1 MTDIMGAKKAIAE
14 LRQEIERHN
23 RLYYVEARPE
33 LSDFDFD
40 RLLEQL
46 IAIERQF
53 PELVTPDSPSQ
64 RVGGT
69 ITREIGRASCRE
81 RVSSPV

>member
-53 PELVTPDSPSQ
+53 PELVTPDSQ
-64 RVGGT
+64 
-69 ITREIGRASCRE
+69 IGR
-81 RVSSPV
+81 VHV